1 MSERNDQRLEQMR
14 AVTISREYGSGGGE
28 IARRLATRLGW
39 QLIDHEIVSRVA
51 KEMNVSEQTSQACDE
66 QQAESVLTRILNAM
80 QRVNPPLMR
89 AVPPPRK
96 VITSDTQI
104 YRDALIRVV
113 DAAVT
118 RGHVVIVGRAAQ
130 VLLAERR
137 DVLHA
142 RVVAPLEMR
151 ITYVMKRESLERQQ
165 ALERIQQ
172 KERDRQR
179 YLHSEFKRH
188 PDDVH
193 LYDVIVNTAIIALD
207 DIVNLL
213 QGALHYKAAQLSTPT
228 EELGPVACMTPY
240 PGRPEDFPL
249 PKTP

>member
-28 IARRLATRLGW
+28 IAKRLAAQLGW

-51 KEMNVSEQTSQACDE
+51 QEMNISERDSQAHDE
-66 QQAESVLTRILNAM
+66 QPESALSRILNVM
-80 QRVNPPLMR
+80 RDVDPPIMV
-89 AVPPPRK
+89 AVPTPQGI
-96 VITSDTQI
+96 ITSAQM
-104 YRDALIRVV
+104 YRNALTKVV
-113 DAAVT
+113 DAAVA

-151 ITYVMKRESLERQQ
+151 ITYVMKREGLERQQ

-188 PDDVH
+188 PDDAY